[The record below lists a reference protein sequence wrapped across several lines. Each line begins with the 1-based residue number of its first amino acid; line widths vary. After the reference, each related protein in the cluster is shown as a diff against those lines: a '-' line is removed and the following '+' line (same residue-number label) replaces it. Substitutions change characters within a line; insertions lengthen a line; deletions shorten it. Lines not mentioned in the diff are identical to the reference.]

1 MRVSLSTSEQKL
13 SKELIRLNQIL
24 LDMPKTAAS
33 RYALTEIV
41 LIRATAVF
49 ETVIADIAYKIA
61 CGARLGTGTIDLVLM
76 PTASLVAARNSMLKK
91 GGSLLLARSNLSW
104 SRARLI
110 SESVEG
116 VLDDKGH
123 FLTVC
128 RRHGS
133 IIAEMFDVRNHA
145 AHRNLSSKK
154 KYLFHVRALYGHERK
169 IEVGRFLSST
179 NLLATP
185 KINQYFA
192 AMAAIIR
199 EIIAG

>member
-13 SKELIRLNQIL
+13 SKELFRLSQIL

-61 CGARLGTGTIDLVLM
+61 CGARFATGAPDLVLV
-76 PTASLVAARNSMLKK
+76 PTISLVAARNSMLTK
-91 GGSLLLARSNLSW
+91 GGTLSAARSNLSW
-104 SRARLI
+104 SRAKHI
-110 SESVEG
+110 AESVDG
-116 VLDDKGH
+116 VLDNSGH
-123 FLTVC
+123 FLTIC

-145 AHRNLSSKK
+145 AHRNQSSKR
-154 KYLFHVRALYGHERK
+154 KYLTHVRAIYGHERK
-169 IEVGRFLSST
+169 IEVGRFLSTT
-179 NLLATP
+179 NLLTVP
-185 KINQYFA
+185 KIDQYFA
-192 AMAAIIR
+192 AMAAIVR